1 MPKQLRLPNVCH
13 LRVRFDGQKSQGA
26 LTLEVVVALTAD
38 IISMAKEMFVGDLWD
53 FKQQFDI
60 TGYEVL
66 YDDTRK
72 EQRKRFYISQ
82 PCR

>member
-1 MPKQLRLPNVCH
+1 
-13 LRVRFDGQKSQGA
+13 
-26 LTLEVVVALTAD
+26 
-38 IISMAKEMFVGDLWD
+38 MAKEMFVGDLWD